1 MAQIFKDTLSDFT
14 KISSINSNCEEL
26 HITRAFS
33 KKNLTK
39 ILTRC
44 LRLKTLTVSNS
55 TNERISKALKEF
67 IKKKGITILIR
78 KEQGRPIDI
87 KVEKLQKILQQYKD
101 YSYRDLEQKLGI
113 PKSKIHYLIKYSKRK
128 KIKDG
133 NKIIYLKWFYC
144 TPSILSFS
152 SSSFPLGLDEEFI
165 FFKIVSSCFCMFFI
179 LKSRVS
185 LRSFVSLITSD
196 LSE

>member
-14 KISSINSNCEEL
+14 KISSIATNCEEL

-33 KKNLTK
+33 KKNLSK

-44 LRLKTLTVSNS
+44 PRIKTITVSNS
-55 TNERISKALKEF
+55 TNERISKALKEY
-67 IKKKGITILIR
+67 IKKKGIIVLIR

-101 YSYRDLEQKLGI
+101 YSYRDLEKKLGI

-133 NKIIYLKWFYC
+133 NKIIYLK
-144 TPSILSFS
+144 
-152 SSSFPLGLDEEFI
+152 
-165 FFKIVSSCFCMFFI
+165 
-179 LKSRVS
+179 
-185 LRSFVSLITSD
+185 
-196 LSE
+196 

>member
-1 MAQIFKDTLSDFT
+1 MAYIFKDTLSDFT
-14 KISSINSNCEEL
+14 KISGINVNCQEL

-44 LRLKTLTVSNS
+44 SRLKIITVSNS
-55 TNERISKALKEF
+55 TNERISKALKDF
-67 IKKKGITILIR
+67 IKKKGVSIIIK

-101 YSYRDLEQKLGI
+101 YSYRDLEKKLGI

-133 NKIIYLKWFYC
+133 NKIIYLK
-144 TPSILSFS
+144 
-152 SSSFPLGLDEEFI
+152 
-165 FFKIVSSCFCMFFI
+165 
-179 LKSRVS
+179 
-185 LRSFVSLITSD
+185 
-196 LSE
+196 

>member
-1 MAQIFKDTLSDFT
+1 MAYIFKDTLSDFT
-14 KISSINSNCEEL
+14 KISGINVNCQEL

-44 LRLKTLTVSNS
+44 SRLKIITVSNS

-67 IKKKGITILIR
+67 IKKKGISIIIK

-101 YSYRDLEQKLGI
+101 YSYRDLEKKLGI

-133 NKIIYLKWFYC
+133 NKIIYLK
-144 TPSILSFS
+144 
-152 SSSFPLGLDEEFI
+152 
-165 FFKIVSSCFCMFFI
+165 
-179 LKSRVS
+179 
-185 LRSFVSLITSD
+185 
-196 LSE
+196 

>member
-1 MAQIFKDTLSDFT
+1 MAYIFKDTLSDFT
-14 KISSINSNCEEL
+14 KISGINVNCQEL

-44 LRLKTLTVSNS
+44 SRLKIITVSNS

-67 IKKKGITILIR
+67 IKKKGVSIIIK

-101 YSYRDLEQKLGI
+101 YSYRDLEKKLGI
-113 PKSKIHYLIKYSKRK
+113 SKSKIHYLIKYSKRK

-133 NKIIYLKWFYC
+133 NKIIYLK
-144 TPSILSFS
+144 
-152 SSSFPLGLDEEFI
+152 
-165 FFKIVSSCFCMFFI
+165 
-179 LKSRVS
+179 
-185 LRSFVSLITSD
+185 
-196 LSE
+196 